1 MPMISKPCRRALS
14 SSVLALCV
22 ACATYVDE
30 PISPGRPG
38 VSGGSG
44 GEAGSA
50 PAGGKGGNPPSGG
63 ATAGGGKGGNGNAG
77 KGGAGGSGGMVGAEG
92 GSGEEGGADGAAG
105 EAGSGG
111 TGGSAGSGGKAMG
124 GTAGAGGSGTVQ
136 TCAMR
141 PIPARSSWELEASH
155 SRAGGVPEPVANAH
169 DGDLT
174 TRWSTG
180 RDQTGDEWLQI
191 DFGVEVQITR
201 LTLVLEMS
209 GDDYPRMYETRIS
222 NTAMNTAAQPLVTGS
237 GMADTDTVMNFPDG
251 TRGRYALLTQTGSA
265 TGLWWSIHEIQAA
278 CAD

>member
-1 MPMISKPCRRALS
+1 MPAISKPYRRALS
-14 SSVLALCV
+14 SGFVLALFV

-30 PISPGRPG
+30 PVSPGKTG
-38 VSGGSG
+38 VSGAGGGGAGGSDT
-44 GEAGSA
+44 A
-50 PAGGKGGNPPSGG
+50 GKGGNPLPSGG
-63 ATAGGGKGGNGNAG
+63 AGKGGSSGAGGGAG
-77 KGGAGGSGGMVGAEG
+77 KGGVGGSGGTMGSDG

-111 TGGSAGSGGKAMG
+111 MGGSAGSGGS
-124 GTAGAGGSGTVQ
+124 GGSAGSGGSSPVQ

-141 PIPARSSWELEASH
+141 PIPAKSTWELEASH
-155 SRAGGVPEPVANAH
+155 SRTGGTPEPVANAH

-201 LTLVLEMS
+201 LTLVLETS
-209 GDDYPRMYETRIS
+209 GDDYPRMYQTRIS
-222 NTAMNTAAQPLVTGS
+222 NTAMNTAAMPRVTGA
-237 GMADTDTVMNFPDG
+237 GMADTDTIMNFPDG
-251 TRGRYALLTQTGSA
+251 TRGRYVLITQTGSA
-265 TGLWWSIHEIQAA
+265 TALWWSIHEIQAA

>member
-1 MPMISKPCRRALS
+1 MISKPCRRALS
-14 SSVLALCV
+14 SGFVLALCV

-30 PISPGRPG
+30 PVSPGMPG
-38 VSGGSG
+38 VSGSG
-44 GEAGSA
+44 GEAGSGTG
-50 PAGGKGGNPPSGG
+50 GGKGGNPPSGG
-63 ATAGGGKGGNGNAG
+63 AGAAAGGKGGGGGSAG
-77 KGGAGGSGGMVGAEG
+77 KGGAGGSGGTAGSAG
-92 GSGEEGGADGAAG
+92 GSGEEGGADGGAG

-111 TGGSAGSGGKAMG
+111 TGGSGGSGGKATG

-141 PIPARSSWELEASH
+141 PIPAKSSWELEASH
-155 SRAGGVPEPVANAH
+155 SRTGGTPEPVANAH
-169 DGDLT
+169 DGDLA

-191 DFGVEVQITR
+191 DFGVEAQITR
-201 LTLVLEMS
+201 LTLLLETS
-209 GDDYPRMYETRIS
+209 VDDYPRMYEARIS

-251 TRGRYALLTQTGSA
+251 TRGRYILISQEGMA
-265 TGLWWSIHEIQAA
+265 TALWWSIHEIQAT

>member
-1 MPMISKPCRRALS
+1 MPAISKPYRHALS
-14 SSVLALCV
+14 FGFVLALFV

-30 PISPGRPG
+30 PVSPGKAG
-38 VSGGSG
+38 LSGAGGGGAGGSP
-44 GEAGSA
+44 A
-50 PAGGKGGNPPSGG
+50 AGGKGGSPLPSGG
-63 ATAGGGKGGNGNAG
+63 GGTGGSSGGGGNAG
-77 KGGAGGSGGMVGAEG
+77 KGGAGGSGGTAGSEG

-111 TGGSAGSGGKAMG
+111 MGGSAGSGGS
-124 GTAGAGGSGTVQ
+124 AGAGGSGMVQ

-141 PIPARSSWELEASH
+141 PIPAKSSWELEASH
-155 SRAGGVPEPVANAH
+155 SRAGGTPEPVANAH

-180 RDQTGDEWLQI
+180 RDQAGDEWLQI

-201 LTLVLEMS
+201 LTLVLETS

-222 NTAMNTAAQPLVTGS
+222 NTAMNTAAAPRVTGA
-237 GMADTDTVMNFPDG
+237 GMADTDTIMNFPDG
-251 TRGRYALLTQTGSA
+251 TRGRYVLISQTGSA
-265 TGLWWSIHEIQAA
+265 TALWWSIHEIQAT